1 MILILQESLDEI
13 LRRGKP
19 QRSGF
24 RQQFKLI
31 KALKQKAKVAPPS
44 DRRRFLF
51 YKIETFS
58 SSFDQI

>member
-51 YKIETFS
+51 MRITWF
-58 SSFDQI
+58 FDQF